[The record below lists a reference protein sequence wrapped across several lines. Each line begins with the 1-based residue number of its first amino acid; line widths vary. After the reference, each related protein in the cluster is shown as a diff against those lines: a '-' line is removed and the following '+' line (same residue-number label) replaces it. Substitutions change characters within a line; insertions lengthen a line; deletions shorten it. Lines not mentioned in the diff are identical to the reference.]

1 MGMREDG
8 ELSGDRVPRP
18 ASAWARAAEWVL
30 LAAGVVLFM
39 VLLVRMG
46 PRIVFDNTRLVGW
59 GIVIIILQEIFAY
72 AANTLGWSFA
82 FPLARPLPFSQLL
95 AVRIVGDTVS
105 HLTPTA
111 TLGGDFMRV
120 RLLRGCGRT
129 SAIVAS
135 VVIAKLSQI
144 VAQVAFIVLGLLV
157 VAGTA
162 PIPRALYVAVLSGA
176 AMLLCAVLGLL
187 LIQRRGLFTTLDRPL
202 RAIGLAGFGPILG
215 QHLERFDEEVERF
228 YAGGPSRFLA
238 SATWFLV
245 GWALGVLEACL
256 ILFFLDVPMTLRR
269 LVAIEVLSAAVDAVV
284 FFVPGKVGVQ
294 EGGKVLI
301 FTLLGLD
308 PAKGLSFGILRRV
321 RELAWAG
328 IGLVI
333 FSRLQAAP
341 RPSTNGAAI
350 HG

>member
-1 MGMREDG
+1 
-8 ELSGDRVPRP
+8 V
-18 ASAWARAAEWVL
+18 
-30 LAAGVVLFM
+30 AGVVLFM
-39 VLLVRMG
+39 VLLRRMG

-59 GIVIIILQEIFAY
+59 GIGIIILQEIFAY
-72 AANTLGWSFA
+72 AANTLGWRFA
-82 FPLARPLPFSQLL
+82 FPLGRPLPFSQLL
-95 AVRIVGDTVS
+95 AVRIAGDTIS

-111 TLGGDFMRV
+111 TLGGDFVRV

-129 SAIVAS
+129 SVIVAS
-135 VVIAKLSQI
+135 VVIAKLSQV
-144 VAQVAFIVLGLLV
+144 VAQVAFIVLGLLL
-157 VAGTA
+157 VAGAA
-162 PIPRALYVAVLSGA
+162 PIPRALYVALLSGA
-176 AMLLCAVLGLL
+176 ALLLCLVFGFLL
-187 LIQRRGLFTTLDRPL
+187 VQRRGLSTMLDRPL
-202 RAIGLAGFGPILG
+202 RAIGLAGFGPSLG
-215 QHLERFDEEVERF
+215 ERLERFDEEVERF

-256 ILFFLDVPMTLRR
+256 ILFFLGVPMTLRR
-269 LVAIEVLSAAVDAVV
+269 LVAIEVLSVAIDAVV

-333 FSRLQAAP
+333 FSRLQAVPRAP
-341 RPSTNGAAI
+341 TDGTAI
-350 HG
+350 QG